1 MKILFHINSMGH
13 GGAERVVSILSKNF
27 ANQGHEV
34 IVATQWQ
41 SQREYPLAPNIKR
54 VSVGLTAQD
63 EKKSR
68 LYKAGSRLFR
78 LRKCIKNEKP
88 DLVISFC
95 CKANFR
101 SAFSLLGMKVPLLV
115 SVRNNPVEDYAQN
128 KLATWY
134 MEKKAAGCVFQT
146 SEAKAYFSK
155 KFQEKSKIIFN
166 PLSDIYYTKE
176 EIEKENQPIVRKQE
190 IVSVGRI
197 TAQKNQLLL
206 LKAFASISDK
216 YPNYILKLY
225 GTVENQDIY
234 EDMLTFIKQHEIQ
247 ARVKFMGNTDDI
259 PNEIRSAAMFVLSS
273 DYEGMPN
280 ALIEAM
286 VLGIPCIS
294 TDCPCGG
301 PAMLIQDKKSGLLI
315 PVGDVQ
321 ALSHAMEYILSDAS
335 RAEAMGQM
343 GKLIKDKVNPE
354 NICEE
359 WLAYIKEIV

>member
-13 GGAERVVSILSKNF
+13 GGAERVVSILSRNF
-27 ANQGHEV
+27 ADKGHEV

-41 SQREYPLAPNIKR
+41 APKEYTLAQNVKR
-54 VSVGLTAQD
+54 VSVGLTLQD
-63 EKKSR
+63 ENKSR
-68 LYKAGSRLFR
+68 IAKAWYRLFR
-78 LRKCIKNEKP
+78 LRECIKREKP

-101 SAFSLLGMKVPLLV
+101 SAISLMGIRTPLLV
-115 SVRNNPVEDYAQN
+115 SVRNNPIEDYAPH

-134 MEKKAAGCVFQT
+134 MERKASGCVFQT
-146 SEAKAYFSK
+146 PEAKSYFSK
-155 KFQEKSKIIFN
+155 QFQAKSKIIFN

-176 EIEKENQPIVRKQE
+176 ELEKENQQVVRKQE

-225 GTVENQDIY
+225 GDIENQDIY
-234 EDMLTFIKQHEIQ
+234 EELLVFAEEHNLQSKV
-247 ARVKFMGNTDDI
+247 RFMGTTDDI
-259 PNEIRSAAMFVLSS
+259 PNEIRSASMFVLSS

-294 TDCPCGG
+294 TDCPCAG
-301 PAMLIQDKKSGLLI
+301 PAMLIQDKVSGMLVPI
-315 PVGDVQ
+315 KDVQ
-321 ALSHAMEYILSDAS
+321 AMSQAMDYILSDAL
-335 RAEAMGQM
+335 RAEAMGR
-343 GKLIKDKVNPE
+343 KAKVVKDKVNPQ

-359 WLAYIKEIV
+359 WLSYINEIV